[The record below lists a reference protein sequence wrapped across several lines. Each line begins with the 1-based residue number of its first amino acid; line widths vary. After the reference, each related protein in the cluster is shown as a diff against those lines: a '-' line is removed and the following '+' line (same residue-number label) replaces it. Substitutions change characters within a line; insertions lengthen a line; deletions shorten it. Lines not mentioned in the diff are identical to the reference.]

1 MKRTDKIAIVV
12 AILVGLAAM
21 IGLNALAESQ
31 VSASEPT
38 CEWRTTATG
47 VQICL

>member
-1 MKRTDKIAIVV
+1 MKPRDKIAVIAL
-12 AILVGLAAM
+12 AIAGLAAL
-21 IGLNALAESQ
+21 IGLNALAATQ
-31 VSASEPT
+31 VTESEPT